1 MSAIN
6 PKNNVG
12 KTRKGSKST
21 TADLARPTDISSFG
35 SPFGKPLPG
44 QSNNP
49 NKNYKSLSNGLG
61 MQVDKEV
68 AGASMITAPNKKRT
82 LL

>member
-49 NKNYKSLSNGLG
+49 KSLNNGLG
-61 MQVDKEV
+61 ASLGKENPGV
-68 AGASMITAPNKKRT
+68 SLNTPNKKRT